1 MSVRTG
7 NQEVAAHEKKQH
19 REGEQMPEQ
28 AVMKPKD
35 YKSDIV
41 PVWCPGCGDFGD
53 LAAFTQ
59 ALAAMKVDP
68 KDLVIVSGIGCSGR
82 FSHFV
87 KCYAYHTAHGRAV
100 PTAIGVKTAN
110 PDLKVFVVGG
120 DGDGLSIGGGHLPH
134 AARRNPNINYL
145 ILDNAVYGLTKGQVS
160 PTSPAGMVTPTS
172 PFGMQDPP
180 LNPILM
186 FLSYGFTFVA
196 RAFSSNVKELAK
208 LLIEADAHK
217 GFSIIQLVSPCPTF
231 NQIITFDW
239 MKERV
244 APIPE
249 DHDPTDLDAAF
260 RLALDGDVVHT
271 GIFYRVERPT
281 LEEKMAY
288 QREETA
294 KKQPHTIKELF
305 AQFQ

>member
-1 MSVRTG
+1 MGVRHSPKTKT
-7 NQEVAAHEKKQH
+7 APAKQQ
-19 REGEQMPEQ
+19 GAKPMAEQT
-28 AVMKPKD
+28 VRKPKD

-59 ALAAMKVDP
+59 ALSIMKVDP

-100 PTAIGVKTAN
+100 PTAVGVKTAN
-110 PDLKVFVVGG
+110 PELKVFVVGG

-134 AARRNPNINYL
+134 AARRNSDITYL
-145 ILDNAVYGLTKGQVS
+145 ILDNAIYGLTKGQSS
-160 PTSPAGMVTPTS
+160 PTSPEGMVTRTT

-180 LNPILM
+180 LDPVLM

-208 LLIEADAHK
+208 LLVEADAHP
-217 GFSIIQLVSPCPTF
+217 GFSIIQLISPCPTF
-231 NQIITFDW
+231 NQVVTFDF
-239 MKERV
+239 MKDKVE
-244 APIPE
+244 PIPD

-260 RLALDGDVVHT
+260 KMALDHDVIRT
-271 GIFYRVERPT
+271 GVFYKKQRPT
-281 LEEKMAY
+281 LEEKMSF
-288 QREETA
+288 QRTETA
-294 KKQPHTIKELF
+294 KKEPKTLQELF
-305 AQFQ
+305 TRFQ